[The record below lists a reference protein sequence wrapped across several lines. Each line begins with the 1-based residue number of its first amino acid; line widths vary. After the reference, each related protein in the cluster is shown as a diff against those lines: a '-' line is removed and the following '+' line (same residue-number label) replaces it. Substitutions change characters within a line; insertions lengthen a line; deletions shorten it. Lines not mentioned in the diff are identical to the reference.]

1 MAATLGWVGRSCTGR
16 RSRWVVRGVAA
27 LVVALGVQQAVKL
40 AIGYTEPGSPLLWPI
55 SNFNRSSSCINATYG
70 GCNDLVIY
78 MQGDRD
84 DFGGRRHSVVV
95 DTQLRFSA
103 EMALLLGLLMITLA
117 PAIFSIVRPKFVA
130 RTADGG
136 ATGDDIEQ
144 RRTIRIA

>member
-27 LVVALGVQQAVKL
+27 IVVALGVQQAVKL

-103 EMALLLGLLMITLA
+103 EMAPVAGLIDDYA
-117 PAIFSIVRPKFVA
+117 
-130 RTADGG
+130 G
-136 ATGDDIEQ
+136 AGDLFDCAAEICRAH
-144 RRTIRIA
+144 RRRRGHRR